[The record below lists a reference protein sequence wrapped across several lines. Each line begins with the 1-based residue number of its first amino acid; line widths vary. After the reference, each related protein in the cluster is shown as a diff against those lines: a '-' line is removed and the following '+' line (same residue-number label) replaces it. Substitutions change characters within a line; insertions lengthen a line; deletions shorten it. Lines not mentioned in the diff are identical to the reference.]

1 MTLDHN
7 LYWNASG
14 AGYNFVF
21 NGSTYTSVVAYQQA
35 TAQDA
40 HGISA
45 DPLLN
50 DAGYHSPG
58 SPMLASGAYTLK
70 PSSPAAGAG
79 ANVCAAAADCISGS
93 MGTQDFFGQ
102 SLSSTHNIGAFD

>member
-21 NGSTYTSVVAYQQA
+21 NGSTYASFALYQQA
-35 TAQDA
+35 TTQDA
-40 HGISA
+40 HAVNA

-50 DAGYHSPG
+50 GAGYANPGMPTLTSGYYTLQPG
-58 SPMLASGAYTLK
+58 SPAM
-70 PSSPAAGAG
+70 GAG
-79 ANVCAAAADCISGS
+79 ANVCPAADCISGS